1 MKLGSFTLELLSEGR
16 FEIFKDGHINRSMVD
31 EEAMPTAESIATQAS
46 VVGINPVLVK
56 TASHNILLDSGLGWG
71 LDSGSDYKNTSNIR
85 TNLDIFG
92 LTPEDITHVILSHLH
107 YDHSAGSSFTND
119 SSKVQITF
127 PNATYFVHEKEWK
140 FALSCA
146 DHGEVND
153 LEYHLDDFYR
163 LIADGRVEFLSGEST
178 RITEGVTA
186 LWTGGHTPGHQI
198 VHLQNDG
205 KHAYFLGDLLSSS
218 AQLNEYDVSIRDVHP
233 VQAKKKKVQLLR
245 KACREQA
252 ILLFYHAA
260 YVQSGRL
267 IKTKGEQYALEEVS
281 NI

>member
-16 FEIFKDGHINRSMVD
+16 FEIFKDGHINRSLVD
-31 EEAMPTAESIATQAS
+31 EEAMLTADAFATQAAMA
-46 VVGINPVLVK
+46 GINPVLVK

-71 LDSGSDYKNTSNIR
+71 LDSGSDYRNTSNVR

-92 LTPEDITHVILSHLH
+92 LRPEDITHVVLSHLH
-107 YDHSAGSSFTND
+107 YDHAAGSSFTDNHP
-119 SSKVQITF
+119 KVQATF
-127 PNATYFVHEKEWK
+127 PNAAYLVHEKEWE
-140 FALSCA
+140 FALSQA

-163 LIADGRVEFLSGEST
+163 LIADGRVEFLSGDST
-178 RITEGVTA
+178 QITEGVTA

-198 VHLQNDG
+198 VHLQNEG

-267 IKTKGEQYALEEVS
+267 IKTKSEHYSLEEVS